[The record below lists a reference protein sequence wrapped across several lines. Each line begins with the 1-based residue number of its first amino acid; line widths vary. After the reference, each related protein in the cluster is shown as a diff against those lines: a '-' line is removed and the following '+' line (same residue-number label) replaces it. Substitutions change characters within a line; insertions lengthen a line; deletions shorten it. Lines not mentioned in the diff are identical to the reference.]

1 MKETWEV
8 LAAHG
13 PPFDANKHADLVV
26 SKVRE
31 YEKDY
36 VATDTD

>member
-8 LAAHG
+8 LATRG
-13 PPFDANKHADLVV
+13 PPFDARKHADLVV

-36 VATDTD
+36 VPTDTD